1 VKTELVEQITKTY
14 QDRCALFGK
23 QKERICSSIE
33 ELKGEEKLF
42 AMAIYAMLPLS
53 DIADYDFEL
62 LKSYAVHGAFLYQN
76 AAFCKGLTDEQFL
89 NYVLCPRINTEDLT
103 DCRPFFYEKVKDLV
117 VEGDLPATIYAL
129 NSWCYEQAT
138 YHSTS
143 ERTASPMTVYKG
155 GYGRCGEESTFL
167 VTVLRSVGIACRQV
181 YVPRWSHSDSNHAWV
196 EILMDGKWVY
206 IGACEPKP
214 ILNCGWFPYAAS
226 RAMLVHARCFGPFA
240 DASDDLFGR
249 EDAVT
254 YVNASVNYTVQ
265 KNLSIKVLQ
274 ADGKPAAGA
283 TVQLEIVNSAE
294 WFPVATVFTDAAG
307 EANCKLGLGS
317 VRVYAFMAAE
327 SGADSV
333 DAVANICGKVTFGS
347 EKIVDVATEDSVEL
361 TLATDFRRD
370 TESYELIAPISAG
383 MTNVDLTEEEDK
395 IQCDKNQEADKIRN
409 ARIESYLNP
418 ERIEAAEKYP
428 QISRALTCSKG
439 NVKAIEAFLR
449 TGFDTRRKERVL
461 SSLTQKDCRDV
472 QLDVL
477 VDAVK
482 AYKYEKKWMNQLG
495 DISHLQG
502 GFFIDNESKQDAE
515 DMTSEFYRA
524 PMDFFTEYVASPRI
538 FIEHL
543 SPWRQEIAAFFGK
556 KVPFATAEEI
566 VAYVESHIQVIN
578 EEEYPALLTTPRG
591 TLELGRGSALSIEVL
606 IVALCRTCGIPARL
620 DMTYRKAQYLEN
632 GEFVF
637 ARKTQ
642 NSFGTLVLSYEDA
655 KLPEYY
661 LDYTVAYRQ
670 ADGEFL
676 TINREEFFTYEGLS
690 DQQEPTGEKDEN
702 SSLKSGRKLTLQL
715 WPGQYR
721 ITTCNRMLSGNIKGK
736 NIYFIVEAGKE
747 TVCHFSCKED
757 VSQLSK
763 EQEAKLNEAQLTV
776 YVDPGKEP
784 TEHVLG
790 ELLELYRM
798 GKAFAIP
805 LQFIVT
811 DETKMDD
818 ALLQKVLAELKVE
831 SDASAG
837 ANSVVLQ
844 KDDDAYLSDMTQAE
858 RSNYPHV
865 RLHVGDE
872 TLFTASG
879 YQVGIVDRF
888 YRLTES

>member
-1 VKTELVEQITKTY
+1 MKTELVEQITKTY

-33 ELKGEEKLF
+33 ELKGDEKLF

-53 DIADYDFEL
+53 DIADYEFEL
-62 LKSYAVHGAFLYQN
+62 LKSYAVHGAFLYQD
-76 AAFCKGLTDEQFL
+76 AVFCKGLTDEQFL

-196 EILMDGKWVY
+196 EILMDGRWVY
-206 IGACEPKP
+206 TGACEPKP

-226 RAMLVHARCFGPFA
+226 RAMLVHARCFGPFV

-249 EDAVT
+249 EDVVT
-254 YVNASVNYTVQ
+254 YVNASANYTVQ
-265 KNLSIKVLQ
+265 KNLAIKVLQ
-274 ADGKPAAGA
+274 ADGKPAAGV

-317 VRVYAFMAAE
+317 VRVYAFMAGE
-327 SGADSV
+327 SGTTSGADS
-333 DAVANICGKVTFGS
+333 VANICGKVLRS
-347 EKIVDVATEDSVEL
+347 CEKIVDVATEDSVEL

-418 ERIEAAEKYP
+418 GMIEAAEKYP
-428 QISRALTCSKG
+428 QISRALTCSRG
-439 NVKAIEAFLR
+439 NVETIEAFLR

-482 AYKYEKKWMNQLG
+482 AYKYEKKWMDPLG

-502 GFFIDNESKQDAE
+502 GFFIDNESKQDAD

-566 VAYVESHIQVIN
+566 VAYVESHIQVMN
-578 EEEYPALLTTPRG
+578 KEEYPALLTTPRG

-632 GEFVF
+632 GEFIF

-676 TINREEFFTYEGLS
+676 TINREEFFTNDCKGLS
-690 DQQEPTGEKDEN
+690 
-702 SSLKSGRKLTLQL
+702 LLL

-736 NIYFIVEAGKE
+736 NIYFVVEAGKE
-747 TVCHFSCKED
+747 TICHVTCKED
-757 VSQLSK
+757 VQELTEAQILKLKDAQLSI
-763 EQEAKLNEAQLTV
+763 

-798 GKAFAIP
+798 GKSFSIP

-811 DETKMDD
+811 DEAKMDD

-831 SDASAG
+831 SDVSAG

-865 RLHVGDE
+865 RLHVDE
-872 TLFTASG
+872 TLFIASG

-888 YRLTES
+888 YRLTSQSS